1 MTIIQDFKLQY
12 HSGGISQKI
21 IFWNVGLFLL
31 SLLVNVFLFF
41 INTSFDCKDLISL
54 SSNPTNLV
62 WKPWSIITYAFFHA
76 GFFHIV
82 SNMLMLNFA
91 GRLFQ
96 TLFSEKQFVGLY
108 FSGAIFA
115 GLIYLICYVSFPSLR
130 MFSTT
135 MVGASGAVMA
145 ILIAVT
151 TQSPL
156 MEVRLFLFGNVKLW
170 HIAAVLLV
178 IDLAQ
183 LPLENTGGHLAHL
196 GGAFFGFLYIKQLQK
211 GRDIGFW
218 VTVIIN
224 FFANI
229 FRKKSSTPFKK
240 IYRNI
245 ESKPKSVN
253 NKSSNNIMQQQ
264 VDDILDKIGKSGYD
278 SLSADE
284 KQFLFKF
291 GK

>member
-12 HSGGISQKI
+12 HTGGISQKI
-21 IFWNVGLFLL
+21 IFWNIGLFLL
-31 SLLVNVFLFF
+31 SLLINVLLIF
-41 INTSFDCKDLISL
+41 INSDFDCKDLISL
-54 SSNPTNLV
+54 SSNPANLL

-76 GFFHIV
+76 GFLHIL

-96 TLFSEKQFVGLY
+96 TLFSEKQFIGLY
-108 FSGAIFA
+108 FSSAIFA
-115 GLIYLICYVSFPSLR
+115 GLVYLICYISFPSLQ

-145 ILIAVT
+145 ILIAIT

-156 MEVRLFLFGNVKLW
+156 MQVRLFLFGNVKLW

-196 GGAFFGFLYIKQLQK
+196 GGAFFGFLFVKQLQN
-211 GRDIGFW
+211 GRDIGIL
-218 VTVIIN
+218 VTMIIN
-224 FFANI
+224 FFTN
-229 FRKKSSTPFKK
+229 FFSKKSNKPFKK
-240 IYRNI
+240 IYRNNDSTATNVANRL
-245 ESKPKSVN
+245 SK
-253 NKSSNNIMQQQ
+253 NISQRQ
-264 VDDILDKIGKSGYD
+264 VDDILDKIGKSGYE
-278 SLSADE
+278 SLSTDE